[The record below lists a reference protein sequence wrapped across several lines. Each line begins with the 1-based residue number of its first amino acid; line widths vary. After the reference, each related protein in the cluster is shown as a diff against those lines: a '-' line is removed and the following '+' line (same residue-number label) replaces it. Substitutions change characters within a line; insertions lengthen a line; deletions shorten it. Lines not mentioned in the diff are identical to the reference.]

1 MSGVQLVWFKRD
13 LRVADHRP
21 LVEAAAQGPVL
32 ALYVYEPSLW
42 QAGDLDPS
50 HLTFVN
56 GSLAALRTALRRR
69 GGDLVVRI
77 GELPAVL
84 DALVTAH
91 GVTALWAH
99 EETGTLQSY
108 ARDRRVRAWARAK
121 GLPFTEHP
129 ANGVVRRLPGRDGWA
144 RTWERRMRAPEL
156 PAPARVPGVP
166 GIAPG
171 TFATPA
177 DLGLPPD
184 TKVTGLEGGEAE
196 GHALLTSFLTTR
208 GLDYRRGMSS
218 PVTAFDVCSRIS
230 PHLAWGTL
238 SVRQAYQAARE
249 RIAALAARRRAG
261 RPVDPRWYGAM
272 TSFAS
277 RLRWR
282 CHFIQKLEDEPAL
295 ETTTMCAAYEDVR
308 PRVPDAARF
317 AAWCEGRTGVPL
329 VDACM
334 RALLAGGWLNFRMRS
349 LLVSF
354 ASHDLWL
361 DWRPTSRFLAR
372 HFLDYEPGIH
382 YCQFQMQAGVTGINT
397 IRLYNPWKQAD
408 EHDPQGTFVK
418 RWVPELRDVPVDYIR
433 RPHEMPLLVQQ
444 MSGCLIG
451 TDYPAPIVAHETAA
465 RQAYD
470 TLWAIR
476 QQPATR
482 ALARAVY
489 QKHGSRAES
498 AAQRGL

>member
-21 LVEAAAQGPVL
+21 LADAAAQGPVL

-42 QAGDLDPS
+42 RAGDLDPS

-56 GSLAALRTALRRR
+56 GCLAALRTALRRR
-69 GGDLVVRI
+69 GGELAVRI
-77 GELPAVL
+77 GEAPAVIEE
-84 DALVTAH
+84 LVAAH

-99 EETGTLQSY
+99 EETSTLQGY
-108 ARDRRVRAWARAK
+108 ARDRRVRAWARTR

-129 ANGVVRRLPGRDGWA
+129 TNGVVRRLAGRDGWA
-144 RTWERRMRAPEL
+144 RHWERRMRAPL
-156 PAPARVPGVP
+156 VAAPARLPGVP
-166 GIAPG
+166 GVAPG
-171 TFATPA
+171 SFATPA
-177 DLGLPPD
+177 DLGLAPD

-196 GHALLTSFLTTR
+196 GHALLASFLTER

-218 PVTAFDVCSRIS
+218 PNSAFEVCSRIS
-230 PHLAWGTL
+230 PHLTWGTL

-249 RIAALAARRRAG
+249 RVAQLAARKRAG

-282 CHFIQKLEDEPAL
+282 CHFMQKLEDEPAL
-295 ETTTMCAAYEDVR
+295 ETTTMCTAYEDVR
-308 PRVPDAARF
+308 PRVPDAERF
-317 AAWCEGRTGVPL
+317 AAWCDGRTGVPL

-418 RWVPELRDVPVDYIR
+418 RWVPELRDVPLDYIL
-433 RPHEMPLLVQQ
+433 RPHEMPLMVQQ
-444 MSGCLIG
+444 MSGCVIG
-451 TDYPAPIVAHETAA
+451 TDYPAPIVEHDTAA
-465 RQAYD
+465 RHAYE

-476 QQPATR
+476 QAPSTR